1 MAENSSIEW
10 TDHTVNW
17 WWGCVV
23 ATHADGSLSEA
34 CRNCYAETFA
44 KRTGRAKWGPRQPRW
59 FPNFDRLASNL
70 RKWNKRA
77 AEAGVVE
84 RVFCNSMSDFFE
96 LHQVPEE
103 AAKLD
108 EARAHAFALM
118 EECTS
123 LRFLVLTK
131 RPENVLGMVPRRW
144 VAQWRDFDGPPEV
157 FAPRWPDNVWIGTTV
172 EDQQSADE
180 RIPHLLKV
188 PALVRF
194 LSCEPLLGPVDLG
207 IPYAVLDLS
216 MDTTPS
222 VEELQAV
229 IEGQLDI
236 EGVSVG
242 VTYPGIHWVIAGGE
256 SGHGARPMH
265 PDWVRDLRD
274 QCLEAG
280 VPFHFKQ
287 WGAWCGQPGAVTRH
301 VIASQ
306 HPERVH
312 HFGPTR
318 DERVYRVGK
327 KAAGRRLDG
336 ETWDGMPS
344 A

>member
-1 MAENSSIEW
+1 MSENSKIEW

-59 FPNFDRLASNL
+59 FPNLDRLASNL

-77 AEAGVVE
+77 AEGGVVE

-96 LHQVPEE
+96 AHPVPEE

-118 EECTS
+118 EECTF

-131 RPENVLGMVPRRW
+131 RPENVLDMVPVGW
-144 VAQWRDFDGPPEV
+144 VGGCEECGHRATSWHPCSGCDSELLPSHWPE
-157 FAPRWPDNVWIGTTV
+157 NVWIGTTV

-194 LSCEPLLGPVDLG
+194 LSCEPLLGPVDLRHVAPHDDWH
-207 IPYAVLDLS
+207 IDALD
-216 MDTTPS
+216 TPDCNYRIS
-222 VEELQAV
+222 
-229 IEGQLDI
+229 
-236 EGVSVG
+236 
-242 VTYPGIHWVIAGGE
+242 WVIAGGE

-265 PDWVRDLRD
+265 PAWVRAVRD
-274 QCLEAG
+274 QCVDAG

-287 WGAWCGQPGAVTRH
+287 WGAWAGQPGAVTRH
-301 VIASQ
+301 VVAEN

-312 HFGPTR
+312 HFGPNR
-318 DERVYRVGK
+318 DDRVYRIGK
-327 KAAGRRLDG
+327 KAAGRLLDG
-336 ETWDGMPS
+336 ETWDGCPD